1 MTDEPKPHAT
11 IAEFT
16 GPRFQP
22 GQVVY
27 VRAKVVCYTQP
38 KPGEFI
44 AWLRAID
51 KAGNP
56 AEGENVIHYIEE
68 AALVGKETAVEEV
81 KGGTVQAPAE
91 VPADRG

>member
-1 MTDEPKPHAT
+1 MAEQEKLSGAT

-44 AWLRAID
+44 AWVRAINKD
-51 KAGNP
+51 GNP
-56 AEGENVIHYIEE
+56 AESENVIHYIEE
-68 AALVGKETAVEEV
+68 AALVAKDVATQEV
-81 KGGTVQAPAE
+81 KGGTVPASTTL
-91 VPADRG
+91 P